1 MRNGNARFDPRGKV
15 PGSTRAR
22 SIPHSAFRTPH
33 LGGVGMSGGIWLA
46 IDSATDIASVAVG
59 RPPVAGS
66 GAHVQGARRH
76 AAEIIR
82 LVDFVLRRL
91 SLRPND
97 LEGIVVGDGPGSF
110 TGLRIGWSAA
120 KGLAHEA
127 GLDIRAIPSLMAAGA
142 GAAPGVGGERVAAC
156 FDALRGQV
164 YAALYVFHPDRVD
177 TLVEPTVLTP
187 AELARIAPGRPRLAV
202 GAGGGPLAGSA
213 PAPPRLVVGP
223 GVARCAEE
231 MTRWA
236 GTPPVPLESLPP
248 SATMLLGLL
257 ERAGAGRALA
267 DPAGAEAVYGRPAE
281 AQGQWEARHGRPFP
295 DSSGRAG

>member
-1 MRNGNARFDPRGKV
+1 MQRTFASSRSSDEGPCNGSRGRDAECGMRNGNARFDPRGKV

-33 LGGVGMSGGIWLA
+33 LGGVGMSGSIWLA
-46 IDSATDIASVAVG
+46 IDTATEIASVAVG

-91 SLRPND
+91 SLRPNG

-127 GLDIRAIPSLMAAGA
+127 GLDIRAIPSLMAA
-142 GAAPGVGGERVAAC
+142 AATGS
-156 FDALRGQV
+156 L
-164 YAALYVFHPDRVD
+164 
-177 TLVEPTVLTP
+177 PT
-187 AELARIAPGRPRLAV
+187 
-202 GAGGGPLAGSA
+202 
-213 PAPPRLVVGP
+213 
-223 GVARCAEE
+223 RCA
-231 MTRWA
+231 
-236 GTPPVPLESLPP
+236 GKC
-248 SATMLLGLL
+248 
-257 ERAGAGRALA
+257 
-267 DPAGAEAVYGRPAE
+267 
-281 AQGQWEARHGRPFP
+281 
-295 DSSGRAG
+295 

>member
-1 MRNGNARFDPRGKV
+1 MRAG
-15 PGSTRAR
+15 
-22 SIPHSAFRTPH
+22 
-33 LGGVGMSGGIWLA
+33 LMGGVWLG

-59 RPPVAGS
+59 RPPVAES

-91 SLRPND
+91 SLRPSD

-127 GLDIRAIPSLMAAGA
+127 GLDIRAIPSLMAAAA
-142 GAAPGVGGERVAAC
+142 GAARRLGTDPIAAC

-164 YAALYVFHPDRVD
+164 YAAIYVFHPDRVE

-187 AELARIAPGRPRLAV
+187 AELARIAPVR
-202 GAGGGPLAGSA
+202 
-213 PAPPRLVVGP
+213 PRLVVGA
-223 GVARCAEE
+223 GLARFEPE

-248 SATMLLGLL
+248 PAAMLLGLL
-257 ERAGAGRALA
+257 ERAGAGRALD
-267 DPAGAEAVYGRPAE
+267 DPAGAEPVYGRPAE
-281 AQGQWEARHGRPFP
+281 AQAQWEARHGRPFP